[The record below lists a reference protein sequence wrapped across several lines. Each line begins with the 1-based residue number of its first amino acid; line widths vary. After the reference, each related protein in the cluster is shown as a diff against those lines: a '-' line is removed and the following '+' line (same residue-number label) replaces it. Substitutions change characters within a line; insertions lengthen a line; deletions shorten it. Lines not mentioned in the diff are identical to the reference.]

1 MMFFLNISHLVKLH
15 AKQLP
20 PQVVGAS
27 FDLSYIKRTIMLSLL
42 ILIGL
47 AGQEVEGQETKLRAI
62 EQKAF
67 RSGEV
72 LEYRVHYGIL
82 DAGEARL
89 EIMPNLKTFGPR
101 TAYHVVATGNSK
113 GAFDWFFKVRDR
125 YESYIDTHS
134 IVPWLFVRRVD
145 EGGYKI
151 SQDVSFNHAKNTA
164 TSNKATIPT
173 PDNVQDLVSSLY
185 YARTIDFANAKEG
198 DLFGFDAYLDDEVFP
213 MKIKFVG
220 RETIKTKHGTVRC
233 IKFHPQLLEGRVFK
247 DKDDMT
253 VWISDDDNKIVIRA
267 QAEILVGSVKMDLK
281 NYSGL
286 ANGFTSKI
294 K

>member
-1 MMFFLNISHLVKLH
+1 
-15 AKQLP
+15 
-20 PQVVGAS
+20 
-27 FDLSYIKRTIMLSLL
+27 MLSFLLL
-42 ILIGL
+42 IGM
-47 AGQEVEGQETKLRAI
+47 AGQEVEAQPESKLRTL

-67 RSGEV
+67 RAGEV
-72 LEYRVHYGIL
+72 LEYRMHYGII

-89 EIMPNLKTFGPR
+89 EIMPDLKTFGPR
-101 TAYHVVATGNSK
+101 TTYHVVATGSST

-134 IVPWLFVRRVD
+134 IVPWLFVRRVN

-173 PDNVQDLVSSLY
+173 PENVQDLVSAFY
-185 YARTIDFANAKEG
+185 YSRTLDFTNAQPG
-198 DLFGFDAYLDDEVFP
+198 DLFAFDAYLDDEVFP

-220 RETIKTKHGTVRC
+220 REELRTKHGTIRC

-253 VWISDDDNKIVIRA
+253 VWISDDDNKIIIRA

-281 NYSGL
+281 NFSGL
-286 ANGFTSKI
+286 ANEMTAKV